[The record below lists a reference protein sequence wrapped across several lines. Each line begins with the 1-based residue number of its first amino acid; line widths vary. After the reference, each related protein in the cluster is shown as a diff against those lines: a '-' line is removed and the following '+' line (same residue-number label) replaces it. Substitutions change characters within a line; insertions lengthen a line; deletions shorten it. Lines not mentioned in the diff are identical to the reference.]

1 MKDKIY
7 KAYKFRIYPTNAQ
20 INFLNKQFGA
30 VRFIYNYFLNQRDT
44 QFKKTGKSDNYYAQ
58 TKTLKFMKEQE
69 EFKWLK
75 EINSQTCQ
83 QALQHLDAAYLKFFR
98 KETAF
103 PRFKKK
109 KNYQSFCVPQHF
121 KILEKGITIPKLK
134 SQIKC
139 KFHRK
144 IIGEV
149 KSLTISETPTGKYFV
164 SILVEQENEY
174 KQTIEGKIGID
185 LGIKDFITL
194 SDGTKYSFSVSKKT
208 KKLKKLQH
216 YYSKKQ
222 KGSKRKEKLRLRIAR
237 LNEKIA
243 NFRRDFQ
250 HKLSN
255 KLTNEYQTVC
265 LESLRVKN
273 MMKNHKFAKA
283 IGEVGWYNFVS
294 MLQYKGKWKGC
305 DITQIDQFYPSSKT
319 CSVCNWKKE
328 DLKLSERSWKCPNC
342 GTEHDRDVN
351 AARNILTYGLSLK
364 SISSGT
370 EDYKRR
376 EAKKVSQKDRE
387 ELRRSV
393 EDARTSA

>member
-7 KAYKFRIYPTNAQ
+7 KAYKFRIYPTKIQ
-20 INFLNKQFGA
+20 VDFLNKQFGA

-44 QFKKTGKSDNYYAQ
+44 QFKETGKSNNYYAQ
-58 TKTLKFMKEQE
+58 TKALKLMKGQE

-83 QALQHLDAAYLKFFR
+83 QALQCLDAAYLKFFR

-121 KILEKGITIPKLK
+121 KILEKGIIIPKLK

-139 KFHRK
+139 KFYRE

-149 KSLTISETPTGKYFV
+149 KSLTISKTPSEKYFV
-164 SILVEQENEY
+164 SILVEQENKY
-174 KQTIEGKIGID
+174 KQTSEGKIGID
-185 LGIKDFITL
+185 LGIKDFVTL

-237 LNEKIA
+237 IYEKIA
-243 NFRRDFQ
+243 NSRRDFQ

-255 KLTNEYQTVC
+255 KLTNEYQTIC
-265 LESLRVKN
+265 LESLKVRN
-273 MMKNHKFAKA
+273 MMKNHKLARA
-283 IGEVGWYNFVS
+283 IGEASWYSFVN

-305 DITQIDQFYPSSKT
+305 DIIQIDQFYPSSKT
-319 CSVCNWKKE
+319 CSCCNWKKE
-328 DLKLSERSWKCPNC
+328 NLKFSDRSWTCPKC
-342 GTEHDRDVN
+342 GTIHDRDIN
-351 AARNILTYGLSLK
+351 AAKNILIYGLSLK

-376 EAKKVSQKDRE
+376 EVKKSLKKD
-387 ELRRSV
+387 
-393 EDARTSA
+393 

>member
-7 KAYKFRIYPTNAQ
+7 KAYKFRIYPTKIQ
-20 INFLNKQFGA
+20 IDFLNKQFGA

-44 QFKKTGKSDNYYAQ
+44 QFKETGKSDSYYAQ
-58 TKTLKFMKEQE
+58 TKALKLMKGQE

-83 QALQHLDAAYLKFFR
+83 QALQCLDAAYLKFFR

-121 KILEKGITIPKLK
+121 KILEKGIIIPKLK

-139 KFHRK
+139 KFYRE

-149 KSLTISETPTGKYFV
+149 KSLTISKTLTGKYFV

-174 KQTIEGKIGID
+174 KQTSEGKIGID
-185 LGIKDFITL
+185 LGIKDFVTL

-222 KGSKRKEKLRLRIAR
+222 KGSKRKEKLRLRIAKF
-237 LNEKIA
+237 NEKIA
-243 NFRRDFQ
+243 NSRRDFQ
-250 HKLSN
+250 HKLST
-255 KLTNEYQTVC
+255 KLTNEYQTIC
-265 LESLRVKN
+265 LETLRVKN
-273 MMKNHKFAKA
+273 MMKNHKLARA
-283 IGEVGWYNFVS
+283 IGEASWYSFVN

-305 DITQIDQFYPSSKT
+305 DIIQIDQFYPSSKT
-319 CSVCNWKKE
+319 CSRCNWKKE
-328 DLKLSERSWKCPNC
+328 NLKLSERSWICPKC
-342 GTEHDRDVN
+342 GTIHDRDIN
-351 AARNILTYGLSLK
+351 AAKNILTYGLSLK

-376 EAKKVSQKDRE
+376 EVKRGS
-387 ELRRSV
+387 S
-393 EDARTSA
+393 RTSKVAS

>member
-7 KAYKFRIYPTNAQ
+7 KAYKFRIYPNKIQ
-20 INFLNKQFGA
+20 IDFLNKQFGA

-44 QFKKTGKSDNYYAQ
+44 QFKETGKSDSYYAQ
-58 TKTLKFMKEQE
+58 TKALKLMKGQE

-83 QALQHLDAAYLKFFR
+83 QALQCLDAAYLKFFR

-121 KILEKGITIPKLK
+121 KILEKGIIIPKLK

-139 KFHRK
+139 KFYRE

-149 KSLTISETPTGKYFV
+149 KSLTISKTLTGKYFV
-164 SILVEQENEY
+164 SILVEQKNEY
-174 KQTIEGKIGID
+174 KQTSEGKIGID
-185 LGIKDFITL
+185 LGIKDFVTL

-243 NFRRDFQ
+243 NSRRDFQ

-255 KLTNEYQTVC
+255 KLTNEYQTIC
-265 LESLRVKN
+265 LESLKIRN
-273 MMKNHKFAKA
+273 MMKNHKLAGA
-283 IGEVGWYNFVS
+283 IGEASWYSFVN

-305 DITQIDQFYPSSKT
+305 DIIQIDQFYPSSKT
-319 CSVCNWKKE
+319 CSCCNWKKE
-328 DLKLSERSWKCPNC
+328 NLKLSERSWICPNC
-342 GTEHDRDVN
+342 GTEHDRDIN
-351 AARNILTYGLSLK
+351 AAKNILTYGLSLK

-370 EDYKRR
+370 EDNKRR
-376 EAKKVSQKDRE
+376 KVKRGS
-387 ELRRSV
+387 S
-393 EDARTSA
+393 RTSKVAS

>member
-7 KAYKFRIYPTNAQ
+7 KAYKFRIYPTKIQ
-20 INFLNKQFGA
+20 IDFLNKQFGA

-44 QFKKTGKSDNYYAQ
+44 QFKETGKSDSYYAQ
-58 TKTLKFMKEQE
+58 TKALKLMKGQE

-83 QALQHLDAAYLKFFR
+83 QALQCLDAAYLKFFR

-121 KILEKGITIPKLK
+121 KILEKGIIIPKLK

-139 KFHRK
+139 KFYRE

-149 KSLTISETPTGKYFV
+149 KSLTISKTLTGKYFV
-164 SILVEQENEY
+164 SILTEQKNTY
-174 KQTIEGKIGID
+174 NQTLKGEIGID
-185 LGIKDFITL
+185 LGIKDFVTL
-194 SDGTKYSFSVSKKT
+194 SDGTKYTFSKSKSL
-208 KKLKKLQH
+208 KKLKKLQY
-216 YYSKKQ
+216 YYSKK
-222 KGSKRKEKLRLRIAR
+222 KKDSKRKEKLRLRIAR
-237 LNEKIA
+237 IYEKIT
-243 NFRRDFQ
+243 NSRLDFQ

-255 KLTNEYQTVC
+255 KLTNEYQTIC

-273 MMKNHKFAKA
+273 MMKNHKLARA
-283 IGEVGWYNFVS
+283 IGEASWYSFVN

-305 DITQIDQFYPSSKT
+305 DIIQIDQFYPSSKT
-319 CSVCNWKKE
+319 CSYCNWKKE
-328 DLKLSERSWKCPNC
+328 NLKLSERSWICPNC
-342 GTEHDRDVN
+342 GTEHDRDIN
-351 AARNILTYGLSLK
+351 AAKNILTYGLSLK

-370 EDYKRR
+370 EDNKRR
-376 EAKKVSQKDRE
+376 EVKRGSF
-387 ELRRSV
+387 
-393 EDARTSA
+393 RTSKVAS

>member
-7 KAYKFRIYPTNAQ
+7 KAYKFRIYPTKIQ
-20 INFLNKQFGA
+20 VDFLNKQFGA

-44 QFKKTGKSDNYYAQ
+44 QFKETGKSDNYYAQ
-58 TKTLKFMKEQE
+58 TKALKLMKWQE

-83 QALQHLDAAYLKFFR
+83 QALQCLDAAYLKFFR

-121 KILEKGITIPKLK
+121 KILEKGIIIPKLK

-139 KFHRK
+139 KFYRE

-149 KSLTISETPTGKYFV
+149 KSLTISKTLTGKYFV
-164 SILVEQENEY
+164 SILVEQKNEY
-174 KQTIEGKIGID
+174 KQTSEGKIGID
-185 LGIKDFITL
+185 LGIKDFVTL

-237 LNEKIA
+237 IYEKIA
-243 NFRRDFQ
+243 NSRRDFQ

-255 KLTNEYQTVC
+255 KLTNEYQTIC
-265 LESLRVKN
+265 LESLKVRN
-273 MMKNHKFAKA
+273 MMKNHKLARA
-283 IGEVGWYNFVS
+283 IGEASWYSFVN

-305 DITQIDQFYPSSKT
+305 DIIQIDQFYPSSKT
-319 CSVCNWKKE
+319 CSRCNWKKE
-328 DLKLSERSWKCPNC
+328 NLKLSERSWVCPKC
-342 GTEHDRDVN
+342 GTIHDRDIN
-351 AARNILTYGLSLK
+351 AAKNILTYGLSLK

-370 EDYKRR
+370 EDYKRGEVKR
-376 EAKKVSQKDRE
+376 GS
-387 ELRRSV
+387 S
-393 EDARTSA
+393 RTSKVAS

>member
-7 KAYKFRIYPTNAQ
+7 KAYKFRIYPTKIQ
-20 INFLNKQFGA
+20 IDFLNKQFGA

-44 QFKKTGKSDNYYAQ
+44 QFKETGKSDSYYAQ
-58 TKTLKFMKEQE
+58 TKALKLMKGQE

-83 QALQHLDAAYLKFFR
+83 QALQCLDAAYLKFFR

-109 KNYQSFCVPQHF
+109 KNCQSFCVPQHF
-121 KILEKGITIPKLK
+121 KILEKGIIIPKLK

-139 KFHRK
+139 KFYRE

-149 KSLTISETPTGKYFV
+149 KSLTISKTLTGKYFV
-164 SILVEQENEY
+164 SILTEQKNTY
-174 KQTIEGKIGID
+174 DQTLKGEIGID
-185 LGIKDFITL
+185 LGIKDFVTL

-237 LNEKIA
+237 IYEKIA
-243 NFRRDFQ
+243 NSRRDFQ

-255 KLTNEYQTVC
+255 KLTNEYQTIC
-265 LESLRVKN
+265 LESLKVRN
-273 MMKNHKFAKA
+273 MMKNHKLARA
-283 IGEVGWYNFVS
+283 IGEASWYSFVN

-305 DITQIDQFYPSSKT
+305 DIIQIDQFYPSSKT
-319 CSVCNWKKE
+319 CSCCNWKKE
-328 DLKLSERSWKCPNC
+328 NLKLSERSWICPKC
-342 GTEHDRDVN
+342 GTIHDRDIN
-351 AARNILTYGLSLK
+351 AAKNILTYGLSLK

-370 EDYKRR
+370 EDNKRR
-376 EAKKVSQKDRE
+376 EVKRGS
-387 ELRRSV
+387 S
-393 EDARTSA
+393 RTSKVAS

>member
-1 MKDKIY
+1 MKNKIY
-7 KAYKFRIYPTNAQ
+7 KAYKFRIYPTKTQ
-20 INFLNKQFGA
+20 VDFLNKQFGA

-44 QFKKTGKSDNYYAQ
+44 QFKETGKSDNYYAQ
-58 TKTLKFMKEQE
+58 TKTLKLMKGQK

-83 QALQHLDAAYLKFFR
+83 QALQCLDAAYLKFFR

-109 KNYQSFCVPQHF
+109 KNHQSFCVPQHF
-121 KILEKGITIPKLK
+121 KILEKGIIIPKLK

-139 KFHRK
+139 KFHRE

-149 KSLTISETPTGKYFV
+149 KSLTISKTPIGKYFV
-164 SILVEQENEY
+164 SILVEQENKY
-174 KQTIEGKIGID
+174 KQTSEGKIGID
-185 LGIKDFITL
+185 LGIKDFVTL
-194 SDGTKYSFSVSKKT
+194 SSGTKYSFSVSKKT

-222 KGSKRKEKLRLRIAR
+222 KNSKRKEKLRLKIAKIY
-237 LNEKIA
+237 EKIT
-243 NFRRDFQ
+243 NSRLDFQ

-255 KLTNEYQTVC
+255 KLTNEYQTIC
-265 LESLRVKN
+265 LESLKIKN
-273 MMKNHKFAKA
+273 MMKNHKLAKA
-283 IGEVGWYNFVS
+283 IGEASWFSFVN

-305 DITQIDQFYPSSKT
+305 DIIQIDQFYPSSKT

-328 DLKLSERSWKCPNC
+328 DLKLSDRSWICPNC
-342 GTEHDRDVN
+342 GTVHDRDIN
-351 AARNILTYGLSLK
+351 AAKNILTYGLSLK

-370 EDYKRR
+370 EDNKRR
-376 EAKKVSQKDRE
+376 EVKKSSKKRLKV
-387 ELRRSV
+387 
-393 EDARTSA
+393 TS

>member
-7 KAYKFRIYPTNAQ
+7 KAYKFRIYPNKIQ
-20 INFLNKQFGA
+20 IDFLNKQFGA

-44 QFKKTGKSDNYYAQ
+44 QFKETGKSDSYYAQ
-58 TKTLKFMKEQE
+58 TKVLKLMKRQE

-83 QALQHLDAAYLKFFR
+83 QALQCLDAAYLKFFR

-103 PRFKKK
+103 PKFKKK

-121 KILEKGITIPKLK
+121 KILEKGIIIPKLK

-139 KFHRK
+139 KFHRE

-149 KSLTISETPTGKYFV
+149 KSLTISKTPIGKYFV

-174 KQTIEGKIGID
+174 KQTSEGKIGID
-185 LGIKDFITL
+185 LGIKDFVTL
-194 SDGTKYSFSVSKKT
+194 SDGTKYFFSVSKKT

-222 KGSKRKEKLRLRIAR
+222 KDSKRKEKLRLRIAR
-237 LNEKIA
+237 IYEKIT
-243 NFRRDFQ
+243 NSRLDFQ

-255 KLTNEYQTVC
+255 KLTSEYQTIC

-273 MMKNHKFAKA
+273 MMKNHKLARA
-283 IGEVGWYNFVS
+283 IGEASWYSFIN

-305 DITQIDQFYPSSKT
+305 DIIQIDQFYPSSKT

-328 DLKLSERSWKCPNC
+328 DLKLSERSWICPNC
-342 GTEHDRDVN
+342 GTEHNRDIN
-351 AARNILTYGLSLK
+351 AAKNILTYGLSLK

-376 EAKKVSQKDRE
+376 EVKKSLKKTE
-387 ELRRSV
+387 SSFV
-393 EDARTSA
+393 EA

>member
-7 KAYKFRIYPTNAQ
+7 KAYKFRIYPTKIQ
-20 INFLNKQFGA
+20 IDFLNKQFGA

-44 QFKKTGKSDNYYAQ
+44 QFKETGKSDSYYAQ
-58 TKTLKFMKEQE
+58 TKALKLMKGQE

-83 QALQHLDAAYLKFFR
+83 QALQCLDAAYLKFFR

-121 KILEKGITIPKLK
+121 KILEKGIIIPKLK

-139 KFHRK
+139 KFHRE

-149 KSLTISETPTGKYFV
+149 KSLTISKTPIGKYFV

-174 KQTIEGKIGID
+174 KQTSEGKIGID
-185 LGIKDFITL
+185 LGIKDFVTL
-194 SDGTKYSFSVSKKT
+194 SDRTKYSFSISKKI

-222 KGSKRKEKLRLRIAR
+222 KDSKRKEKLRLRIAR
-237 LNEKIA
+237 LNEKIV
-243 NFRRDFQ
+243 NSRLDFQ

-255 KLTNEYQTVC
+255 KLTNEYQTIC
-265 LESLRVKN
+265 LESLKIRN
-273 MMKNHKFAKA
+273 MMKNHKLAKA
-283 IGEVGWYNFVS
+283 IGEASWYSFVN

-305 DITQIDQFYPSSKT
+305 DIIQIDQFYPSSKT
-319 CSVCNWKKE
+319 CSICNWKKE
-328 DLKLSERSWKCPNC
+328 DLKLSDRSWTCPNC
-342 GTEHDRDVN
+342 GTEHDRDIN
-351 AARNILTYGLSLK
+351 AAKNILTYGLSLK

-370 EDYKRR
+370 EDNKRR
-376 EAKKVSQKDRE
+376 KKKKSSKKTESNFVEA
-387 ELRRSV
+387 
-393 EDARTSA
+393 

>member
-7 KAYKFRIYPTNAQ
+7 KAYKFRIYPTKIQ
-20 INFLNKQFGA
+20 IDFLNKQFGA

-44 QFKKTGKSDNYYAQ
+44 QFKETGKSDSYYAQ
-58 TKTLKFMKEQE
+58 TKALKLMKGQE

-83 QALQHLDAAYLKFFR
+83 QALQCLDAAYLKFFR

-121 KILEKGITIPKLK
+121 KILEKGIIIPKLK

-139 KFHRK
+139 KFYRE

-149 KSLTISETPTGKYFV
+149 KSLTISKTLTGKYFV
-164 SILVEQENEY
+164 SILVEQKNEY
-174 KQTIEGKIGID
+174 KQTSEGKIGID
-185 LGIKDFITL
+185 LGIKDFVTL

-237 LNEKIA
+237 LNEKIV
-243 NFRRDFQ
+243 NSRRDFQ
-250 HKLSN
+250 HKLST
-255 KLTNEYQTVC
+255 KLTNEYQTIC

-273 MMKNHKFAKA
+273 MMKNHKLARA
-283 IGEVGWYNFVS
+283 IGEASWYSFVN

-305 DITQIDQFYPSSKT
+305 DIIQIDQFYPSSKT
-319 CSVCNWKKE
+319 CSCCNWKKE
-328 DLKLSERSWKCPNC
+328 NLKLSERSWICPKC
-342 GTEHDRDVN
+342 GMIHDRDIN
-351 AARNILTYGLSLK
+351 AAKNILTYGLSLK

-370 EDYKRR
+370 EDNKRGEVKR
-376 EAKKVSQKDRE
+376 GS
-387 ELRRSV
+387 S
-393 EDARTSA
+393 RTSKVAS

>member
-7 KAYKFRIYPTNAQ
+7 KAYKFRIYPTKIQ
-20 INFLNKQFGA
+20 IDFLNKQFGA

-44 QFKKTGKSDNYYAQ
+44 QFKETGKSDSYYAQ
-58 TKTLKFMKEQE
+58 TKALKLMKGQE

-83 QALQHLDAAYLKFFR
+83 QALQCLDAAYLKFFR

-121 KILEKGITIPKLK
+121 KILEKGIIIPKLK

-139 KFHRK
+139 KFYRE

-149 KSLTISETPTGKYFV
+149 KSLTISKTLTRKYFV
-164 SILVEQENEY
+164 SILVEQKNEY
-174 KQTIEGKIGID
+174 KQTSEGKIGID
-185 LGIKDFITL
+185 LGIKDFVTL

-243 NFRRDFQ
+243 NSRRDFQ
-250 HKLSN
+250 HKLST
-255 KLTNEYQTVC
+255 KLTNEYQTIC
-265 LESLRVKN
+265 LETLRVKN
-273 MMKNHKFAKA
+273 MMKNHKLARA
-283 IGEVGWYNFVS
+283 IGEASWYSFVN

-305 DITQIDQFYPSSKT
+305 DIIQIDQFYPSSKT
-319 CSVCNWKKE
+319 CSRCNWKKE
-328 DLKLSERSWKCPNC
+328 NLKLSERSWICPKC
-342 GTEHDRDVN
+342 GMIHDRDIN
-351 AARNILTYGLSLK
+351 AAKNILTYGLSLK

-370 EDYKRR
+370 EDNKRGEVKR
-376 EAKKVSQKDRE
+376 GS
-387 ELRRSV
+387 S
-393 EDARTSA
+393 RTSKVAS

>member
-7 KAYKFRIYPTNAQ
+7 KAYKFRIYPTKIQ
-20 INFLNKQFGA
+20 VDFLNKQFGA

-44 QFKKTGKSDNYYAQ
+44 QFKETGKSDNYYAQ
-58 TKTLKFMKEQE
+58 TKALKLMKGQE

-83 QALQHLDAAYLKFFR
+83 QALQCLDAAYLKFFR

-121 KILEKGITIPKLK
+121 KILEKGIIIPKLK

-139 KFHRK
+139 KFYRE

-149 KSLTISETPTGKYFV
+149 KSLTISKTLTGKYFV
-164 SILVEQENEY
+164 SILVEQKNEY
-174 KQTIEGKIGID
+174 KQTSEGKIGID
-185 LGIKDFITL
+185 LGIKDFVTL

-208 KKLKKLQH
+208 KKLKKLQY

-222 KGSKRKEKLRLRIAR
+222 KNSKRKEKLRLRIAR
-237 LNEKIA
+237 LNEKIV
-243 NFRRDFQ
+243 NSRLDFQ

-255 KLTNEYQTVC
+255 KLTNEYQTIC
-265 LESLRVKN
+265 LESLKIKN
-273 MMKNHKFAKA
+273 MMKNHKLAKA
-283 IGEVGWYNFVS
+283 IGEASWYSFVN
-294 MLQYKGKWKGC
+294 MLQYKGKWKSC
-305 DITQIDQFYPSSKT
+305 DIIQIDQFYPSSKT

-328 DLKLSERSWKCPNC
+328 DLKLSDRSWTCPNC
-342 GTEHDRDVN
+342 RTVHDRDIN
-351 AARNILTYGLSLK
+351 AAKNILTYGLSLK

-370 EDYKRR
+370 EDNKRR
-376 EAKKVSQKDRE
+376 EAKKSLKKTE
-387 ELRRSV
+387 SNFV
-393 EDARTSA
+393 EA

>member
-7 KAYKFRIYPTNAQ
+7 KAYKFRIYPTKIQ
-20 INFLNKQFGA
+20 IDFLNKQFGA

-44 QFKKTGKSDNYYAQ
+44 QFKETGKSDSYYAQ
-58 TKTLKFMKEQE
+58 TKALKLMKGQE

-83 QALQHLDAAYLKFFR
+83 QALQCLDAAYLKFFR

-109 KNYQSFCVPQHF
+109 KNCQSFCVPQHF
-121 KILEKGITIPKLK
+121 KILEKGIIIPKLK

-139 KFHRK
+139 KFYRE

-149 KSLTISETPTGKYFV
+149 KSLTISKTLTGKYFV
-164 SILVEQENEY
+164 SILTEQKNTY
-174 KQTIEGKIGID
+174 DQTLKGEIGID
-185 LGIKDFITL
+185 LGIKDFVTL

-243 NFRRDFQ
+243 NSRRDFH
-250 HKLSN
+250 HKLST
-255 KLTNEYQTVC
+255 KLTNEYQTIC
-265 LESLRVKN
+265 LETLRVKN
-273 MMKNHKFAKA
+273 MMKNHKLARA
-283 IGEVGWYNFVS
+283 IGEASWYSFVN

-305 DITQIDQFYPSSKT
+305 DIIQIDQFYPSSKT
-319 CSVCNWKKE
+319 CSCCNWKKE
-328 DLKLSERSWKCPNC
+328 NLKLSERSWICPKC
-342 GTEHDRDVN
+342 GTIHDRDIN
-351 AARNILTYGLSLK
+351 AAKNILTYGLSLK

-370 EDYKRR
+370 EDNKRR
-376 EAKKVSQKDRE
+376 EVKRGS
-387 ELRRSV
+387 S
-393 EDARTSA
+393 RTSKVAS

>member
-7 KAYKFRIYPTNAQ
+7 KAYKFRIYPTKIQ
-20 INFLNKQFGA
+20 IDFLNKQFGA

-44 QFKKTGKSDNYYAQ
+44 QFKETGKSDSYYAQ
-58 TKTLKFMKEQE
+58 TKALKLMKGQE

-83 QALQHLDAAYLKFFR
+83 QALQCLDAAYLKFFR

-121 KILEKGITIPKLK
+121 KILEKGIIIPKLK

-139 KFHRK
+139 KFYRE

-149 KSLTISETPTGKYFV
+149 KSLTISKTLTGKYFV
-164 SILVEQENEY
+164 SILVEQKNEY
-174 KQTIEGKIGID
+174 KQTSEGKIGID
-185 LGIKDFITL
+185 LGIKDFVTL

-222 KGSKRKEKLRLRIAR
+222 KGSKRKEKLRLRIAK

-243 NFRRDFQ
+243 NSRRDFQ
-250 HKLSN
+250 HKLST
-255 KLTNEYQTVC
+255 KLTNEYQTIC
-265 LESLRVKN
+265 LETLRVKN
-273 MMKNHKFAKA
+273 MMKNHKLARA
-283 IGEVGWYNFVS
+283 IGEASWYSFVN

-305 DITQIDQFYPSSKT
+305 DIIQIDQFYPSSKT
-319 CSVCNWKKE
+319 CSRCNWKKE
-328 DLKLSERSWKCPNC
+328 NLKLSERSWICPKC
-342 GTEHDRDVN
+342 GTIHDRDIN
-351 AARNILTYGLSLK
+351 AAKNILTYGLSWK

-370 EDYKRR
+370 EDNKRR
-376 EAKKVSQKDRE
+376 EVKKSSKKTE
-387 ELRRSV
+387 SNFV
-393 EDARTSA
+393 EA

>member
-7 KAYKFRIYPTNAQ
+7 KAYKFRIYPTKIQ
-20 INFLNKQFGA
+20 IDFLNKQFGA

-44 QFKKTGKSDNYYAQ
+44 QFKETGKSDSYYAQ
-58 TKTLKFMKEQE
+58 TKALKLMKGQE

-83 QALQHLDAAYLKFFR
+83 QALQCLDAAYLKFFR

-121 KILEKGITIPKLK
+121 KILEKGIIIPKLK

-139 KFHRK
+139 KFYRE

-149 KSLTISETPTGKYFV
+149 KSLTISKTLTGKYFV
-164 SILVEQENEY
+164 SILVEQKNEY
-174 KQTIEGKIGID
+174 KQTSEGKIGID
-185 LGIKDFITL
+185 LGIKDFVTL

-222 KGSKRKEKLRLRIAR
+222 KGSKRKEKLRLRIAK

-243 NFRRDFQ
+243 NSRRDFQ
-250 HKLSN
+250 HKLST
-255 KLTNEYQTVC
+255 KLTNEYQTIC
-265 LESLRVKN
+265 LETLRVKN
-273 MMKNHKFAKA
+273 MMKNHKLARA
-283 IGEVGWYNFVS
+283 IGEASWYSFVN

-305 DITQIDQFYPSSKT
+305 DIIQIDQFYPSSKT
-319 CSVCNWKKE
+319 CSRCNWKKE
-328 DLKLSERSWKCPNC
+328 NLKLSERSWICPKC
-342 GTEHDRDVN
+342 GTIHDRDIN
-351 AARNILTYGLSLK
+351 AAKNILTYGLSLK

-376 EAKKVSQKDRE
+376 EVKRGS
-387 ELRRSV
+387 S
-393 EDARTSA
+393 RTSKVAS

>member
-7 KAYKFRIYPTNAQ
+7 KAYKFRIYPTKIQ
-20 INFLNKQFGA
+20 IDFLNKQFGA

-44 QFKKTGKSDNYYAQ
+44 QFKETGKSDSYYTQ
-58 TKTLKFMKEQE
+58 TKALKSMKGQE

-83 QALQHLDAAYLKFFR
+83 QALQCLDAAYLKFFR

-121 KILEKGITIPKLK
+121 KILEKGIIIPKLK

-139 KFHRK
+139 KFYRE

-149 KSLTISETPTGKYFV
+149 KSLTISKTLTGKYFV
-164 SILVEQENEY
+164 SILVEQKNEY
-174 KQTIEGKIGID
+174 KQTSEGKIGID
-185 LGIKDFITL
+185 LGIKDFVTL

-237 LNEKIA
+237 LNEKIV
-243 NFRRDFQ
+243 NSRRDFQ
-250 HKLSN
+250 HKLST
-255 KLTNEYQTVC
+255 KLTNEYQTIC

-273 MMKNHKFAKA
+273 MMKNHKLARA
-283 IGEVGWYNFVS
+283 IGEASWYSFVN

-305 DITQIDQFYPSSKT
+305 DIIQIDQFYPSSKT
-319 CSVCNWKKE
+319 CSCCNWKKE
-328 DLKLSERSWKCPNC
+328 NLKLSERSWICPKC
-342 GTEHDRDVN
+342 GKIHDRDIN
-351 AARNILTYGLSLK
+351 AAKNILTYGLSLK

-370 EDYKRR
+370 EDYKCGEVKRG
-376 EAKKVSQKDRE
+376 S
-387 ELRRSV
+387 S
-393 EDARTSA
+393 RTSKVAS

>member
-7 KAYKFRIYPTNAQ
+7 KAYKFRIYPTKIQ
-20 INFLNKQFGA
+20 IDFLNKQFGA

-44 QFKKTGKSDNYYAQ
+44 QFKETGKSDSYYAQ
-58 TKTLKFMKEQE
+58 TKALKLMKGQE

-83 QALQHLDAAYLKFFR
+83 QALQCLDAAYLKFFR

-121 KILEKGITIPKLK
+121 KILEKGIIIPKLK

-139 KFHRK
+139 KFYRE

-149 KSLTISETPTGKYFV
+149 KYLTISKTLTGKYFV

-174 KQTIEGKIGID
+174 KQTSEGKIGID
-185 LGIKDFITL
+185 LGIKDFVTL

-222 KGSKRKEKLRLRIAR
+222 KNSKRKEKLRLRIAR
-237 LNEKIA
+237 LNEKIV
-243 NFRRDFQ
+243 NSRRDFQ
-250 HKLSN
+250 HKLST
-255 KLTNEYQTVC
+255 KLTNEYQTIC

-273 MMKNHKFAKA
+273 MMKNHKLARA
-283 IGEVGWYNFVS
+283 IGEASWYSFVN

-305 DITQIDQFYPSSKT
+305 DIIQIDQFYPSSKT
-319 CSVCNWKKE
+319 CSCCNWKKE
-328 DLKLSERSWKCPNC
+328 NLKLSERSWTCPNC
-342 GTEHDRDVN
+342 GTVHDRDIN
-351 AARNILTYGLSLK
+351 AAKNILTYGLSLK

-370 EDYKRR
+370 EDNKRR
-376 EAKKVSQKDRE
+376 EVKKSSKKTK
-387 ELRRSV
+387 SNFV
-393 EDARTSA
+393 EA

>member
-7 KAYKFRIYPTNAQ
+7 KAYKFRIYPTKIQ
-20 INFLNKQFGA
+20 IDFLNKQFGA

-44 QFKKTGKSDNYYAQ
+44 QFKETGKSDSYYAQ
-58 TKTLKFMKEQE
+58 TKALKLMKGQE

-83 QALQHLDAAYLKFFR
+83 QALQCLDAAYLKFFR

-121 KILEKGITIPKLK
+121 KILEKGIIIPKLK

-139 KFHRK
+139 KFYRE

-149 KSLTISETPTGKYFV
+149 KSLTISKTPIGKYFV

-174 KQTIEGKIGID
+174 KQTSEGKIGID
-185 LGIKDFITL
+185 LGIKNFVTL

-243 NFRRDFQ
+243 NSRLDFQ
-250 HKLSN
+250 HKLST
-255 KLTNEYQTVC
+255 KLTNEYQTIC
-265 LESLRVKN
+265 LETLRVKN
-273 MMKNHKFAKA
+273 MMKNHKLARA
-283 IGEVGWYNFVS
+283 IGEASWYSFVN

-305 DITQIDQFYPSSKT
+305 DIIQIDQFYPSSKT

-328 DLKLSERSWKCPNC
+328 NLKLSERSWICPKC
-342 GTEHDRDVN
+342 GTIHDRDIN
-351 AARNILTYGLSLK
+351 AAKNILTYGLSLK

-370 EDYKRR
+370 EDNKRR
-376 EAKKVSQKDRE
+376 EVKRGS
-387 ELRRSV
+387 S
-393 EDARTSA
+393 RTSKVAS

>member
-7 KAYKFRIYPTNAQ
+7 KAYKFRIYPTKIQ
-20 INFLNKQFGA
+20 IDFLNKQFGA
-30 VRFIYNYFLNQRDT
+30 VRFIYNYFLNQRDI
-44 QFKKTGKSDNYYAQ
+44 QFKETGKSDSYYAQ
-58 TKTLKFMKEQE
+58 TKALKSMKGQE

-83 QALQHLDAAYLKFFR
+83 QALQCLDAAYLKFFR

-121 KILEKGITIPKLK
+121 KILEKGIIIPKLK

-139 KFHRK
+139 KFYRE

-149 KSLTISETPTGKYFV
+149 KSLTISKTLTGKYFV
-164 SILVEQENEY
+164 SILTEQKNTY
-174 KQTIEGKIGID
+174 DQTLKGEIGID
-185 LGIKDFITL
+185 LGIKDFVTL

-237 LNEKIA
+237 IYEKIA
-243 NFRRDFQ
+243 NSRRDFQ

-255 KLTNEYQTVC
+255 KLTNEYQTIC
-265 LESLRVKN
+265 LESLKVRN
-273 MMKNHKFAKA
+273 MMKNHKLARA
-283 IGEVGWYNFVS
+283 IGEASWYSFVN
-294 MLQYKGKWKGC
+294 MLQYKGQWKGC
-305 DITQIDQFYPSSKT
+305 DIIQIDQFYPSSKT
-319 CSVCNWKKE
+319 CSRCNWKKE
-328 DLKLSERSWKCPNC
+328 NLKLSERSWICPKC
-342 GTEHDRDVN
+342 GTIHDRDIN
-351 AARNILTYGLSLK
+351 AAKNILTYGLSLK

-376 EAKKVSQKDRE
+376 EVKRGS
-387 ELRRSV
+387 S
-393 EDARTSA
+393 RTSKVAS

>member
-7 KAYKFRIYPTNAQ
+7 KAYKFRIYPTKIQ
-20 INFLNKQFGA
+20 VDFLNKQFGA

-44 QFKKTGKSDNYYAQ
+44 QFKETGKSDNYYAQ
-58 TKTLKFMKEQE
+58 TKALKLMKGQE

-83 QALQHLDAAYLKFFR
+83 QALQCLDAAYLKFFR

-121 KILEKGITIPKLK
+121 KILEKGIIIPKLK

-139 KFHRK
+139 KFYRE

-149 KSLTISETPTGKYFV
+149 KSLTISKTLTGKYFV
-164 SILVEQENEY
+164 SILVEQKNEY
-174 KQTIEGKIGID
+174 KQTSEGKIGID
-185 LGIKDFITL
+185 LGIKDFVTL

-243 NFRRDFQ
+243 NSRRDFQ
-250 HKLSN
+250 HKLST
-255 KLTNEYQTVC
+255 KLTNEYQTIC
-265 LESLRVKN
+265 LETLRVKN
-273 MMKNHKFAKA
+273 MMKNHKLARA
-283 IGEVGWYNFVS
+283 IGEASWYSFVN

-305 DITQIDQFYPSSKT
+305 DIIQIDQSYPSSKT
-319 CSVCNWKKE
+319 CSRCNWKKE
-328 DLKLSERSWKCPNC
+328 NLKLSERSWICPKC
-342 GTEHDRDVN
+342 GTIHDRDIN
-351 AARNILTYGLSLK
+351 AAKNILTYGLSLK

-370 EDYKRR
+370 EDYKRGEVKR
-376 EAKKVSQKDRE
+376 GS
-387 ELRRSV
+387 S
-393 EDARTSA
+393 RTSKVAS

>member
-7 KAYKFRIYPTNAQ
+7 KAYKFRIYPTKIQ
-20 INFLNKQFGA
+20 IDFLNKQFGA
-30 VRFIYNYFLNQRDT
+30 VRFIYNYFLNQRDI
-44 QFKKTGKSDNYYAQ
+44 QFKETGKSDSYYAQ
-58 TKTLKFMKEQE
+58 TKALKSMKGQE

-83 QALQHLDAAYLKFFR
+83 QALQCLDAAYLKFFR

-121 KILEKGITIPKLK
+121 KILEKGIIIPKLK

-139 KFHRK
+139 KFYRE

-149 KSLTISETPTGKYFV
+149 KSLTISKTLTGKYFV
-164 SILVEQENEY
+164 SILTEQKNTY
-174 KQTIEGKIGID
+174 DQTLKGEIGID
-185 LGIKDFITL
+185 LGIKDFVTL

-237 LNEKIA
+237 IYEKIA
-243 NFRRDFQ
+243 NSRRDFQ

-255 KLTNEYQTVC
+255 KLTNEYQTIC
-265 LESLRVKN
+265 LESLKVRN
-273 MMKNHKFAKA
+273 MMKNHKLARA
-283 IGEVGWYNFVS
+283 IGEASWYSFVN

-305 DITQIDQFYPSSKT
+305 DIIQIDQFYPSSKT
-319 CSVCNWKKE
+319 CSRCNWKKE
-328 DLKLSERSWKCPNC
+328 NLKLSERSWICPKC
-342 GTEHDRDVN
+342 GTIHDRDIN
-351 AARNILTYGLSLK
+351 AAKNILTYGLSLK

-376 EAKKVSQKDRE
+376 EVKRGS
-387 ELRRSV
+387 S
-393 EDARTSA
+393 RTSKVAS

>member
-20 INFLNKQFGA
+20 IDFLNKQFGA

-44 QFKKTGKSDNYYAQ
+44 QFKETGKSDSYYTQ
-58 TKTLKFMKEQE
+58 TKTLMLMKKQK
-69 EFKWLK
+69 EFEWLK

-121 KILEKGITIPKLK
+121 KVLEKGIIIPKLK

-139 KFHRK
+139 KFHRE

-149 KSLTISETPTGKYFV
+149 KSLTISKTPTGKYFV
-164 SILVEQENEY
+164 SILVEQENKY
-174 KQTIEGKIGID
+174 KQTSEGKIGID
-185 LGIKDFITL
+185 LGIKDFVTL
-194 SDGTKYSFSVSKKT
+194 SNGTKYSFSISKKIN
-208 KKLKKLQH
+208 KIKKLQH

-222 KGSKRKEKLRLRIAR
+222 KNSKRKEKLRLKIAK
-237 LNEKIA
+237 NHEKIV
-243 NFRRDFQ
+243 NSRLDFQ
-250 HKLSN
+250 HKLST
-255 KLTNEYQTVC
+255 KLTNEYQTIC
-265 LESLRVKN
+265 LESLKVKN
-273 MMKNHKFAKA
+273 MMKNHKLAKA
-283 IGEVGWYNFVS
+283 IGESSWYSFVN

-305 DITQIDQFYPSSKT
+305 DIIQIDQFYPSSKT

-328 DLKLSERSWKCPNC
+328 DLKLSERSWTCPNC
-342 GTEHDRDVN
+342 GTEHDRDIN

-376 EAKKVSQKDRE
+376 KAKKSSKKKTESNFE
-387 ELRRSV
+387 E
-393 EDARTSA
+393 A

>member
-7 KAYKFRIYPTNAQ
+7 KAYKFRIYPTKIQ
-20 INFLNKQFGA
+20 IDFLNKQFGA

-44 QFKKTGKSDNYYAQ
+44 QFKETGKSDNYYVQ
-58 TKTLKFMKEQE
+58 TKTLKLMKGQE

-83 QALQHLDAAYLKFFR
+83 QALQCLDAAYLKFFR

-109 KNYQSFCVPQHF
+109 KNRQSFCVPQHF
-121 KILEKGITIPKLK
+121 KILEKGIIIPKLK

-139 KFHRK
+139 KFHRE
-144 IIGEV
+144 IIGET
-149 KSLTISETPTGKYFV
+149 KSIVISKTPSEKYFV
-164 SILVEQENEY
+164 SILVEQENKY
-174 KQTIEGKIGID
+174 KQTSKGKIGI
-185 LGIKDFITL
+185 KDFVTL

-237 LNEKIA
+237 IYEKIA
-243 NFRRDFQ
+243 NSRRDFQ

-255 KLTNEYQTVC
+255 KLTNEYQTIC
-265 LESLRVKN
+265 LESLKVRN
-273 MMKNHKFAKA
+273 MMKNHKLARA
-283 IGEVGWYNFVS
+283 IGEASWYSFVN

-305 DITQIDQFYPSSKT
+305 DIIQIDQFYPSSKT
-319 CSVCNWKKE
+319 CSYCNWKKE
-328 DLKLSERSWKCPNC
+328 NLKLSERSWICPNC
-342 GTEHDRDVN
+342 GTEHDRDIN
-351 AARNILTYGLSLK
+351 AAKNILTYGLSLK

-370 EDYKRR
+370 DDHKRR
-376 EAKKVSQKDRE
+376 EAKKSIKKTE
-387 ELRRSV
+387 SSFV
-393 EDARTSA
+393 EA

>member
-7 KAYKFRIYPTNAQ
+7 KAYKFRIYPTKIQ
-20 INFLNKQFGA
+20 VDFLNKQFGA

-44 QFKKTGKSDNYYAQ
+44 QFKETGKSDNYYAQ
-58 TKTLKFMKEQE
+58 TKALKLMKGQE

-83 QALQHLDAAYLKFFR
+83 QALQCLDAAYLKFFR

-109 KNYQSFCVPQHF
+109 KNCQSFCVPQHF
-121 KILEKGITIPKLK
+121 KILEKGIIIPKLK

-139 KFHRK
+139 KFYRE

-149 KSLTISETPTGKYFV
+149 KSLTISKTLTEKYFV
-164 SILVEQENEY
+164 SILVEQKNEY
-174 KQTIEGKIGID
+174 KQTSEGKIGID
-185 LGIKDFITL
+185 LGIKDFVTL

-208 KKLKKLQH
+208 EKLKKLQH

-243 NFRRDFQ
+243 NSRRDFQ
-250 HKLSN
+250 HKLST
-255 KLTNEYQTVC
+255 KLTNEYQTIC
-265 LESLRVKN
+265 LETLRVKN
-273 MMKNHKFAKA
+273 MMKNHKLARA
-283 IGEVGWYNFVS
+283 IGETSWYSFVN

-305 DITQIDQFYPSSKT
+305 DIIQIDQFYPSSKT

-328 DLKLSERSWKCPNC
+328 DLKLSKRSWICPNC
-342 GTEHDRDVN
+342 GTEHNRDIN
-351 AARNILTYGLSLK
+351 AAKNILTYGLSLK

-376 EAKKVSQKDRE
+376 EVKKSLKKTE
-387 ELRRSV
+387 SSFV
-393 EDARTSA
+393 EA

>member
-7 KAYKFRIYPTNAQ
+7 KAYKFRIYPTKIQ
-20 INFLNKQFGA
+20 VDFLNKQFGA

-44 QFKKTGKSDNYYAQ
+44 QFKETGKSNNYYAQ
-58 TKTLKFMKEQE
+58 TKALKLMKGHE

-75 EINSQTCQ
+75 EINSQTWQ
-83 QALQHLDAAYLKFFR
+83 QALQCLDAAYLKFFR

-121 KILEKGITIPKLK
+121 KILEKGIIIPKLK

-139 KFHRK
+139 KFYRE

-149 KSLTISETPTGKYFV
+149 KSLTISKTLTGKYFV
-164 SILVEQENEY
+164 SILVEQKNEY
-174 KQTIEGKIGID
+174 KQTSEGKIGID
-185 LGIKDFITL
+185 LGIKDFVTL

-237 LNEKIA
+237 IYEKIA
-243 NFRRDFQ
+243 NSRRDFQ

-255 KLTNEYQTVC
+255 KLTNEYQTIC
-265 LESLRVKN
+265 LESLKVRN
-273 MMKNHKFAKA
+273 MMKNHKLARA
-283 IGEVGWYNFVS
+283 IGEASWYSFVN

-305 DITQIDQFYPSSKT
+305 DIIQIDQFYPSSKT
-319 CSVCNWKKE
+319 CSRCNWKKE
-328 DLKLSERSWKCPNC
+328 NLKLSERSWVCPKC
-342 GTEHDRDVN
+342 GTIHDRDIN
-351 AARNILTYGLSLK
+351 AAKNILTYGLSLK

-370 EDYKRR
+370 EDNKRR
-376 EAKKVSQKDRE
+376 EVKRGS
-387 ELRRSV
+387 S
-393 EDARTSA
+393 RTSKVAS